1 MFSGEQFDEKTFM
14 DYWDV
19 MGAADGDG
27 KLPLSNL
34 HSPPAHIAS
43 RHGFPRSS
51 FPSIPSSRLCLV
63 SSSPAGDQSL
73 DEVELGW
80 YLADYA
86 EENGKME
93 ATIASFMEA
102 VDYIKAKH
110 EALGA

>member
-1 MFSGEQFDEKTFM
+1 M
-14 DYWDV
+14 
-19 MGAADGDG
+19 
-27 KLPLSNL
+27 
-34 HSPPAHIAS
+34 
-43 RHGFPRSS
+43 
-51 FPSIPSSRLCLV
+51 
-63 SSSPAGDQSL
+63 
-73 DEVELGW
+73 ELGW